1 MLFKMAKVA
10 EGIGNNYD
18 EAVKDALS
26 KIGLSKEQ
34 VSIEL
39 IEEPKKRFFSILE
52 HKQVKVRVTEIE
64 KVEVQNEKNTNKTY
78 EIKEAPTEDVEA
90 AKVKTIEF
98 LNEYFEK
105 MGVSL
110 NIDSKYEDKILKFD
124 ITGEKAGIIIGY
136 RGETL
141 EALQLLVS
149 TLVNRKKENYVKILI
164 DVEGY
169 RQKRVQTLEGLAAK
183 VAHTVVS
190 KRKSITL
197 EPMVPFERR
206 VIHTTLQNHPKV
218 KTESIGEEPYRKVVI
233 SLK

>member
-1 MLFKMAKVA
+1 MAKIA
-10 EGIGNNYD
+10 EGVGNTYE

-26 KIGLSKEQ
+26 KIGLEKNQ

-52 HKQVKVRVTEIE
+52 HRTVKVRVTELE
-64 KVEVQNEKNTNKTY
+64 KAEENSSVKYT
-78 EIKEAPTEDVEA
+78 EIKEAPVEDVEA
-90 AKVKTIEF
+90 SKIKTTEF
-98 LNEYFEK
+98 LTEYFEK
-105 MGVSL
+105 MGIEL
-110 NIDSKYEDKILKFD
+110 KIESKYEDKLLKFN

-136 RGETL
+136 RGENL

-149 TLVNRKKENYVKILI
+149 TLVNRKKENYVKVLL

-169 RQKRVQTLEGLAAK
+169 RQKRVKTLEELAMK
-183 VAHTVVS
+183 VAHTVIS
-190 KRKSITL
+190 KRRSITL

-206 VIHTTLQNHPKV
+206 VIHTTLQNNPKV
-218 KTESIGEEPYRKVVI
+218 KTESIGVEPYRKVVV

>member
-1 MLFKMAKVA
+1 MAKVA

-26 KIGLSKEQ
+26 KIGLTKEQ

-39 IEEPKKRFFSILE
+39 IEEPKKRLFSILE
-52 HKQVKVRVTEIE
+52 HKQIKVRVTESE
-64 KVEVQNEKNTNKTY
+64 KVENNKKERIKEY
-78 EIKEAPTEDVEA
+78 VIKEAPAEDIEA
-90 AKVKTIEF
+90 AKKKTLEF
-98 LNEYFEK
+98 LDEYLDK
-105 MGVSL
+105 MGVKL
-110 NIDSKYEDKILKFD
+110 DIECKYEDKILKFN

-169 RQKRVQTLEGLAAK
+169 RDKRTKTLEELATK
-183 VAHTVVS
+183 VAQTVVS
-190 KRKSITL
+190 KKRSITL

-206 VIHTTLQNHPKV
+206 IIHTTLQNHPKV
-218 KTESIGEEPYRKVVI
+218 KTESKGEEPYRRVVI

>member
-1 MLFKMAKVA
+1 MAKVA
-10 EGIGNNYD
+10 EGIGNSYD
-18 EAVKDALS
+18 EAVQDALS
-26 KIGLSKEQ
+26 KIGLTKEN

-52 HKQVKVRVTEIE
+52 HKQVKVRVTEAQKKAE
-64 KVEVQNEKNTNKTY
+64 EVKKENVKIR
-78 EIKEAPTEDVEA
+78 EIKEAPSEDIEA
-90 AKVKTIEF
+90 AKVKTLEF
-98 LNEYFEK
+98 LNEYFDK
-105 MGVSL
+105 MGVKL
-110 NIDSKYEDKILKFD
+110 NIESKYEDKVLKFD

-169 RQKRVQTLEGLAAK
+169 RNKRVKALEELASK
-183 VAHTVVS
+183 VAHTVVT
-190 KRKSITL
+190 KRRSVTL

>member
-1 MLFKMAKVA
+1 MAKIA
-10 EGIGNNYD
+10 EGVGNTYE

-26 KIGLSKEQ
+26 KIGLEKNQ

-52 HKQVKVRVTEIE
+52 HRTVKVRVTELE
-64 KVEVQNEKNTNKTY
+64 KAEENSSVKYT
-78 EIKEAPTEDVEA
+78 EIKEAPVEDVEA
-90 AKVKTIEF
+90 AKIKTTEF
-98 LNEYFEK
+98 LTEYFEK
-105 MGVSL
+105 MGIEL
-110 NIDSKYEDKILKFD
+110 KIESKYEDKLLKFN

-136 RGETL
+136 RGENL

-149 TLVNRKKENYVKILI
+149 TLVNRKKENYVKVLL

-169 RQKRVQTLEGLAAK
+169 RQKRVKTLEELAMK
-183 VAHTVVS
+183 VAHTVIS
-190 KRKSITL
+190 KRRSITL

-206 VIHTTLQNHPKV
+206 VIHTTLQNNPKV
-218 KTESIGEEPYRKVVI
+218 KTESIGVEPYRKVVV

>member
-1 MLFKMAKVA
+1 MAKVA
-10 EGIGNNYD
+10 EGIGSSYD
-18 EAVKDALS
+18 AAVSDALS
-26 KIGLSKEQ
+26 KVGLTKDQ
-34 VSIEL
+34 VSIEV

-52 HKQVKVRVTEIE
+52 QKQVKVRITELE
-64 KVEVQNEKNTNKTY
+64 KEIVEAKKENVKGVR
-78 EIKEAPTEDVEA
+78 EIIEAPLEDVEN
-90 AKVKTIEF
+90 AKAKTIDF
-98 LNEYFEK
+98 LTEYFEK
-105 MGVSL
+105 MGVQL
-110 NIDSKYEDKILKFD
+110 NIESKYEDKILK
-124 ITGEKAGIIIGY
+124 INVTGEKAGIIIGY

-149 TLVNRKKENYVKILI
+149 TFVNRKKENYVKILI

-169 RQKRVQTLEGLAAK
+169 RNKRIKALEELASK

-190 KRKSITL
+190 KRRSVTL

>member
-1 MLFKMAKVA
+1 MAKVA

-26 KIGLSKEQ
+26 KIGLTKEQ

-39 IEEPKKRFFSILE
+39 IEEPKKRLFSILE
-52 HKQVKVRVTEIE
+52 HKQIKVRVTESE
-64 KVEVQNEKNTNKTY
+64 KVENNKKERIKEY
-78 EIKEAPTEDVEA
+78 VIKEAPAEDIEA
-90 AKVKTIEF
+90 AKKKTLEF
-98 LNEYFEK
+98 LDEYLDK
-105 MGVSL
+105 MGVKL
-110 NIDSKYEDKILKFD
+110 DIECKYEDKILKFN
-124 ITGEKAGIIIGY
+124 IKGEKAGIIIGY

-149 TLVNRKKENYVKILI
+149 TLVNRRKANYVKILI

-169 RQKRVQTLEGLAAK
+169 RDKRTKTLEELATK
-183 VAHTVVS
+183 VAQTVVS
-190 KRKSITL
+190 KKRSITL

-206 VIHTTLQNHPKV
+206 IIHTTLQNHPKV
-218 KTESIGEEPYRKVVI
+218 KTESKGEEPYRRVVI

>member
-1 MLFKMAKVA
+1 MAKVA

-18 EAVKDALS
+18 EAVNDALN
-26 KIGLSKEQ
+26 KIGLTKDQ

-52 HKQVKVRVTEIE
+52 HKQIKVRVTEVQ
-64 KVEVQNEKNTNKTY
+64 KVETKKEVSKSH
-78 EIKEAPTEDVEA
+78 EIKEASEEAVEL
-90 AKVKTIEF
+90 AKEKAVKF
-98 LNEYFEK
+98 LNEFFDK

-110 NIDSKYEDKILKFD
+110 KIDTVYEDKILKLNV
-124 ITGEKAGIIIGY
+124 TGENAGIIIGY

-149 TLVNRKKENYVKILI
+149 TMVNRKKDDYVKILI

-169 RQKRVQTLEGLAAK
+169 RKKRVKVLEELAAK

-190 KRKSITL
+190 KRRSITL

-206 VIHTTLQNHPKV
+206 VIHTALQNHPKV

>member
-1 MLFKMAKVA
+1 MAKVA
-10 EGIGNNYD
+10 EGVGSTYD

-26 KIGLSKEQ
+26 KVGLTKDE
-34 VSIEL
+34 VSIVL

-52 HKQVKVRVTEIE
+52 HRQVKVRVTELE
-64 KVEVQNEKNTNKTY
+64 TKNAVSKVH
-78 EIKEAPTEDVEA
+78 EIKEAPVEDVEVA
-90 AKVKTIEF
+90 REKTIQF
-98 LNEYFEK
+98 LNEYFDK
-105 MGVSL
+105 MGVNL
-110 NIDSKYEDKILKFD
+110 NIDTKYEDKVLRVN

-149 TLVNRKKENYVKILI
+149 TFVNRKKENYVRILI

-169 RQKRVQTLEGLAAK
+169 RKKRVKVLEELAAK
-183 VAHTVVS
+183 VAQTVVS
-190 KRKSITL
+190 KRRSITL

>member
-1 MLFKMAKVA
+1 MAKVA
-10 EGIGNNYD
+10 EGIGNTYD

-26 KIGLSKEQ
+26 KIGLEKDH

-52 HKQVKVRVTEIE
+52 HKTVKVRVTEIE
-64 KVEVQNEKNTNKTY
+64 KIENTNISKYT
-78 EIKEAPTEDVEA
+78 EVKEAPVEDVEA
-90 AKVKTIEF
+90 AKVKINEI
-98 LNEYFEK
+98 LNDYFDK

-110 NIDSKYEDKILKFD
+110 NIDSKYEEKILKVN

-149 TLVNRKKENYVKILI
+149 TIVNRKKENYVKILL

-169 RQKRVQTLEGLAAK
+169 RQKRVKTLEELAMK
-183 VAHTVVS
+183 VAHTVVN
-190 KRKSITL
+190 KRRSITL

-206 VIHTTLQNHPKV
+206 VIHTTLQNNPKV
-218 KTESIGEEPYRKVVI
+218 KTESIGVEPYRKVVI
-233 SLK
+233 SLVK

>member
-1 MLFKMAKVA
+1 MAKVA
-10 EGIGNNYD
+10 EGIGSNYD
-18 EAVKDALS
+18 AAVKDALS
-26 KIGLSKEQ
+26 KVGLTKEQ

-52 HKQVKVRVTEIE
+52 QKQVKVRVTEVE
-64 KVEVQNEKNTNKTY
+64 KTAVEDKKENVKAR
-78 EIKEAPTEDVEA
+78 EIIEAPEEDIEA
-90 AKVKTIEF
+90 ARVKTTEF
-98 LNEYFEK
+98 LNEYFDK
-105 MGVSL
+105 MGVKL
-110 NIDSKYEDKILKFD
+110 NIESKYEDKVLKFNV
-124 ITGEKAGIIIGY
+124 TGEKAGIVIGY

-149 TLVNRKKENYVKILI
+149 TLVNRKKENYVKVLI

-169 RQKRVQTLEGLAAK
+169 RNKRVKALEELASK

-190 KRKSITL
+190 KRRSITL

>member
-1 MLFKMAKVA
+1 MAKVA

-18 EAVKDALS
+18 NAVNDALS
-26 KIGLSKEQ
+26 KIGLTKEQ

-52 HKQVKVRVTEIE
+52 QKQVKVRVTEVE
-64 KVEVQNEKNTNKTY
+64 KVIEEPQKETAKIR
-78 EIKEAPTEDVEA
+78 EIVEAPEEDIENA
-90 AKVKTIEF
+90 RVKAIEF
-98 LNEYFEK
+98 LNEYFGK

-110 NIDSKYEDKILKFD
+110 NIESKYEDKILK
-124 ITGEKAGIIIGY
+124 INVTGEKAGIVIGY

-169 RQKRVQTLEGLAAK
+169 RNKRVKSLEELASK

-190 KRKSITL
+190 KRRSITL

-206 VIHTTLQNHPKV
+206 VIHTALQNHPKV

>member
-1 MLFKMAKVA
+1 MAKVA
-10 EGIGNNYD
+10 EGIGDNYE

-26 KIGLSKEQ
+26 KIGLTKEQ
-34 VSIEL
+34 VSVEL

-52 HKQVKVRVTEIE
+52 HKQIKVRITEIE
-64 KVEVQNEKNTNKTY
+64 KVENQKKENVGKTY
-78 EIKEAPTEDVEA
+78 EIKPAPKEDVEE
-90 AKVKTIEF
+90 AKRKIIEF

-110 NIDSKYEDKILKFD
+110 NIETKYEDNILKVD
-124 ITGEKAGIIIGY
+124 ITGEKAGLIIGY

-149 TLVNRKKENYVKILI
+149 TFVNRKKENYVKVLLDI
-164 DVEGY
+164 EGY
-169 RQKRVQTLEGLAAK
+169 RNKRIKTLEELAVK
-183 VAHTVVS
+183 VANTVVS
-190 KRKSITL
+190 KRKSVTL

-218 KTESIGEEPYRKVVI
+218 KTVSVGEEPYRKVVI

>member
-1 MLFKMAKVA
+1 MAKVA
-10 EGIGNNYD
+10 EGIGNSYD
-18 EAVKDALS
+18 EAVQDALS
-26 KIGLSKEQ
+26 KIGLTKEN

-52 HKQVKVRVTEIE
+52 HKQVKVRVTEVQKKAE
-64 KVEVQNEKNTNKTY
+64 EVKKENVKIR
-78 EIKEAPTEDVEA
+78 EIKEAPSEDIEA
-90 AKVKTIEF
+90 AKVKTLEF
-98 LNEYFEK
+98 LNEYFDK
-105 MGVSL
+105 MGVKL
-110 NIDSKYEDKILKFD
+110 NIESKYEDKVLKFD

-169 RQKRVQTLEGLAAK
+169 RNKRVKALEELASK
-183 VAHTVVS
+183 VAHTVVT
-190 KRKSITL
+190 KRRSVTL

>member
-1 MLFKMAKVA
+1 MAKVA
-10 EGIGNNYD
+10 EGVGNSYD
-18 EAVKDALS
+18 AAVNDALS
-26 KIGLSKEQ
+26 KIGLTKEQ

-52 HKQVKVRVTEIE
+52 QKQVKVRVTE
-64 KVEVQNEKNTNKTY
+64 VEQVKE
-78 EIKEAPTEDVEA
+78 EIKEENNVKVREVVEA
-90 AKVKTIEF
+90 PEEDIEAARVKTTEF

-105 MGVSL
+105 MGVNL
-110 NIDSKYEDKILKFD
+110 NIESKYEDKVLKFN
-124 ITGEKAGIIIGY
+124 ITGEKAGIVIGY

-169 RQKRVQTLEGLAAK
+169 RNKRVKSLEELASK

-190 KRKSITL
+190 KRRSITL

>member
-1 MLFKMAKVA
+1 MAKEA
-10 EGIGNNYD
+10 EGVGNNYE
-18 EAVKDALS
+18 EAVKDALN
-26 KIGLSKEQ
+26 KVGLSKED

-64 KVEVQNEKNTNKTY
+64 KKEEESKKVVSKSY
-78 EIKEAPTEDVEA
+78 EIKEAPAEDVEN
-90 AKVKTIEF
+90 AKAKTIEF
-98 LNEYFEK
+98 LNEYFGK
-105 MGVSL
+105 MGVNL
-110 NIDSKYEDKILKFD
+110 NIESKYEEKILKFN

-149 TLVNRKKENYVKILI
+149 TFVNRKKENYVKIMI

-169 RQKRVQTLEGLAAK
+169 RQKRVRTLEELAAK
-183 VAHTVVS
+183 VAQTVVS

-206 VIHTTLQNHPKV
+206 IIHTTLQNHPKV

>member
-1 MLFKMAKVA
+1 MAKVA
-10 EGIGNNYD
+10 EGIGNSYD
-18 EAVKDALS
+18 EAVQDALS
-26 KIGLSKEQ
+26 KIGLTKEN

-52 HKQVKVRVTEIE
+52 HKQVKVRVTEVQKKAE
-64 KVEVQNEKNTNKTY
+64 EVKKENVKIR
-78 EIKEAPTEDVEA
+78 EIKEAPSEDIEA
-90 AKVKTIEF
+90 AKVKTLEF
-98 LNEYFEK
+98 LNEYFDK
-105 MGVSL
+105 MGVKL
-110 NIDSKYEDKILKFD
+110 NIESKYEDKVLKFD

-149 TLVNRKKENYVKILI
+149 TFVNRKKENYVKILI

-169 RQKRVQTLEGLAAK
+169 RNKRIKALEELASK
-183 VAHTVVS
+183 VAHTVVT
-190 KRKSITL
+190 KRRSVTL

>member
-1 MLFKMAKVA
+1 MAKVA
-10 EGIGNNYD
+10 EGIGSTYE

-26 KIGLSKEQ
+26 KIGLSKDK

-52 HKQVKVRVTEIE
+52 HRTVKVRVTEMEKIE
-64 KVEVQNEKNTNKTY
+64 ENSNSKY
-78 EIKEAPTEDVEA
+78 SEIKEAPAEDVEA

-98 LNEYFEK
+98 LKEYFEK
-105 MGVSL
+105 MGVEL
-110 NIDSKYEDKILKFD
+110 NIDSNYEDKILKFN

-136 RGETL
+136 RGENL

-149 TLVNRKKENYVKILI
+149 TVVNRKKENFVKVLI

-169 RQKRVQTLEGLAAK
+169 RQKRVKTLEELAMK
-183 VAHTVVS
+183 VAHTVIN
-190 KRKSITL
+190 KRRSITL

-206 VIHTTLQNHPKV
+206 VIHTTLQNNPKV
-218 KTESIGEEPYRKVVI
+218 KTESVGVEPYRKVVI

>member
-1 MLFKMAKVA
+1 MAKIA
-10 EGIGNNYD
+10 EGVGNTYE

-26 KIGLSKEQ
+26 KIGLEKNQ

-52 HKQVKVRVTEIE
+52 HRTVKVRVTELE
-64 KVEVQNEKNTNKTY
+64 KAEENSSVKYT
-78 EIKEAPTEDVEA
+78 EIKEAPVEDVEA
-90 AKVKTIEF
+90 AKIKTTEF
-98 LNEYFEK
+98 LTEYFEK
-105 MGVSL
+105 MGIEL
-110 NIDSKYEDKILKFD
+110 KIESKYEDKLLKFN

-136 RGETL
+136 RVENL

-149 TLVNRKKENYVKILI
+149 TLVNRKKENYVKVLL

-169 RQKRVQTLEGLAAK
+169 RQKRVKTLEELAMK
-183 VAHTVVS
+183 VAHTVIS
-190 KRKSITL
+190 KRRSITL

-206 VIHTTLQNHPKV
+206 VIHTTLQNNPKV
-218 KTESIGEEPYRKVVI
+218 KTESIGVEPYRKVVV

>member
-1 MLFKMAKVA
+1 MAKVA
-10 EGIGNNYD
+10 EGIGKNYE
-18 EAVKDALS
+18 EAVSDALN

-52 HKQVKVRVTEIE
+52 HKQIKVRVTEVEQVKEEAKNIE
-64 KVEVQNEKNTNKTY
+64 KTY
-78 EIKEAPTEDVEA
+78 EVKEVPVEA
-90 AKVKTIEF
+90 VEEAEKTVRKF
-98 LNEYFEK
+98 LEEYFEK

-110 NIDSKYEDKILKFD
+110 EVTTKYENGLLKFD
-124 ITGEKAGIIIGY
+124 ITGEKAGAIIGY
-136 RGETL
+136 RGENL
-141 EALQLLVS
+141 EALRLLAS
-149 TLVNRKKENYVKILI
+149 TIANRKKENYVKIVL

-169 RQKRVQTLEGLAAK
+169 RKKREKTLEELAIK

-197 EPMVPFERR
+197 EPMVPSERR
-206 VIHTTLQNHPKV
+206 IIHTTLQNHPKV
-218 KTESIGEEPYRKVVI
+218 KTASIGQEPYRKVVI

>member
-1 MLFKMAKVA
+1 MGKVA

-18 EAVKDALS
+18 EAVNDALN
-26 KIGLSKEQ
+26 KIGLAKDQ

-52 HKQVKVRVTEIE
+52 HKQVKVRVTEIQ
-64 KVEVQNEKNTNKTY
+64 KVELKKEGLKSR
-78 EIKEAPTEDVEA
+78 EIKEASEEA
-90 AKVKTIEF
+90 IEIAKENAIKF
-98 LNEYFEK
+98 LNEFFDK

-110 NIDSKYEDKILKFD
+110 KIDTKYEDKILKLNV
-124 ITGEKAGIIIGY
+124 TGENAGIIIGY

-149 TLVNRKKENYVKILI
+149 TMINRKKDDYVKILI

-169 RQKRVQTLEGLAAK
+169 RKKRVKVLEELAAK
-183 VAHTVVS
+183 VAQTVVS
-190 KRKSITL
+190 KRRSVTL

-206 VIHTTLQNHPKV
+206 VIHTALQNHPKV